1 MKADDHPPAAG
12 QPAGRERPGLGES
25 VPPPGPALGEPARP
39 QGPGLGE
46 SARPQGPGLG
56 EPASQVG
63 PGLGESGS
71 QVGPGLDEAMLASDP
86 VVQFTGWL
94 AEAEAA
100 GLPEPNA
107 MVLSTVTGSGRPRAR
122 SVLLKSHGQDGFTFY
137 TNRTSAKI
145 QDLSGNPWACLLFP
159 WYALRRQVIIQG
171 AVSPLPERESEPY
184 FHSRPHGSQLG
195 AWASRQSSVIGSRAV
210 LDDRYARLEQRWPA
224 GTAVPMPSFW
234 GGYRLRH
241 DIVEFWQGRTNR
253 LHDRLRYR
261 RQGSHWIVERLAP

>member
-1 MKADDHPPAAG
+1 VKADDHPPVAG

-25 VPPPGPALGEPARP
+25 APPPGR
-39 QGPGLGE
+39 
-46 SARPQGPGLG
+46 GLG
-56 EPASQVG
+56 EPA
-63 PGLGESGS
+63 S

-94 AEAEAA
+94 ADAEAA

-137 TNRTSAKI
+137 TNRTSVKA

-171 AVSPLPERESEPY
+171 AVSPLSERESEPY

-210 LDDRYARLEQRWPA
+210 LDDRYARLEQRWPV

-261 RQGSHWIVERLAP
+261 RQGTHWVVERLAP